1 MLCATVWN
9 TMLGLEKQVLWWHGT
24 SERIEL
30 DKGTNFWKKLI
41 DTWTKEHGI
50 EWVYHIRYHAP
61 ISGKTEWYN
70 TFLKTTL
77 RAMRG
82 TTFRNWDSN
91 LGKATW
97 LVNIKGSTNRTGPA
111 QSELPHTVEWD
122 KIPVVQMKN
131 VLGKTVWVTRA
142 LGKDK
147 PIHGIAFT
155 QRRVHFVGNAQGWR
169 SSMCTSRGSDSG
181 WEYSLMLW
189 TVGC

>member
-1 MLCATVWN
+1 
-9 TMLGLEKQVLWWHGT
+9 
-24 SERIEL
+24 
-30 DKGTNFWKKLI
+30 
-41 DTWTKEHGI
+41 
-50 EWVYHIRYHAP
+50 
-61 ISGKTEWYN
+61 
-70 TFLKTTL
+70 
-77 RAMRG
+77 MRG

-142 LGKDK
+142 LGEDK

-155 QRRVHFVGNAQGWR
+155 QRHGYTLWV
-169 SSMCTSRGSDSG
+169 
-181 WEYSLMLW
+181 MLEDGGVQCVPQEDLILGEN
-189 TVGC
+189 THSCCEL